1 MDERDLT
8 KEVLIEAAKDLSK
21 IFEQPIET
29 GEDETDIGLLKKDLI
44 EAGDEL
50 QKEDSLTD
58 ESKDVL
64 IALGVK
70 LPWPVEPEIEVEKG
84 PVKPVKQKEATKK
97 AKAKPAGKKK
107 ATDKKGK
114 EKPASEKKAVDK
126 KAEKVKP
133 VEKEAEKKIVNKKIK
148 DEFEFSIK
156 SKNSLFADA
165 IKNKPM
171 TMAEVKKEKWNDK
184 GGTHYSTWKALLEMG
199 AGQKTKDGK
208 MSIKKNWKK

>member
-1 MDERDLT
+1 MDEKDLT
-8 KEVLIEAAKDLSK
+8 KEVLIEVAKDLSK
-21 IFEQPIET
+21 IFEQPIEIADDKT
-29 GEDETDIGLLKKDLI
+29 NIDLLKKDLI
-44 EAGDEL
+44 EAGNEL
-50 QKEDSLTD
+50 QEGDSLTD

-64 IALGVK
+64 IFLGVK
-70 LPWPVEPEIEVEKG
+70 LPLLVEAKKESA
-84 PVKPVKQKEATKK
+84 KPAKQKATAKK
-97 AKAKPAGKKK
+97 ATAKPAGKKK
-107 ATDKKGK
+107 TADKKEK
-114 EKPASEKKAVDK
+114 EKPASEKKTVGK

-133 VEKEAEKKIVNKKIK
+133 VEKQVGKKATDKKVK
-148 DEFEFSIK
+148 DEFGFSIK

-199 AGQKTKDGK
+199 VGQKTKDGK

>member
-1 MDERDLT
+1 MPEKDLT
-8 KEVLIEAAKDLSK
+8 KKVLIKVAKDLSQ

-29 GEDETDIGLLKKDLI
+29 DGKTNMDLLKKDLI
-44 EAGDEL
+44 EAGNEL
-50 QKEDSLTD
+50 QEGDSIAD

-107 ATDKKGK
+107 AADKKGK

-133 VEKEAEKKIVNKKIK
+133 VEKDTKVKTKKYTRVQAFCDALYGNPKTIEEMAQQAKDLYDKANPGREKSKLSYIQWTIEKYYIVPFVIFGFVVLK
-148 DEFEFSIK
+148 DEK
-156 SKNSLFADA
+156 YSL
-165 IKNKPM
+165 
-171 TMAEVKKEKWNDK
+171 
-184 GGTHYSTWKALLEMG
+184 
-199 AGQKTKDGK
+199 KD
-208 MSIKKNWKK
+208 